1 MVQALPKSLTLSDF
15 LDLPETKPASEFING
30 QITQKFM
37 PQGQHSRIQQKIS
50 SVINFA
56 LEDRKIALAL
66 TELRCNFGSRSV
78 VPDVVVFQ
86 WQSLATN
93 PDGAIVNQFNIP
105 PDWVIEIL
113 SPDQSGSR
121 DINNILF
128 CLVHSSQMGW
138 LIDPQEKLIF
148 VYTPNQIP
156 MSFEQNDKVL
166 PVPSFAQ
173 DLQLNGETVFSW
185 LKVL

>member
-30 QITQKFM
+30 QITEKYM
-37 PQGQHSRIQQKIS
+37 PQGQHSRIQQKLS

-56 LEDRKIALAL
+56 LEDQKIALAL

-86 WQSLATN
+86 WQSLLTN
-93 PDGAIVNQFNIP
+93 PDGVIANQFNIP
-105 PDWVIEIL
+105 PDWLIEIV
-113 SPDQSGSR
+113 SPNQFSSR
-121 DINNILF
+121 VTDNILY
-128 CLVHSSQMGW
+128 CLKHGSEMGW
-138 LIDPQEKLIF
+138 LIDPQEKLIL
-148 VYTPNQIP
+148 VYTPNEVPIG
-156 MSFEQNDKVL
+156 FEQGNEIL

-173 DLQLNGETVFSW
+173 DLQLNVETIFGW